1 MSTINTSIDIC
12 EKLPKGIVPLY
23 RAIDEAT
30 TALGIRYLVVGA
42 VARDLVLAY
51 GFDAGIE
58 RGTRDVDFG
67 IQVNSWE
74 DFQTLKDA
82 L

>member
-1 MSTINTSIDIC
+1 
-12 EKLPKGIVPLY
+12 
-23 RAIDEAT
+23 
-30 TALGIRYLVVGA
+30 